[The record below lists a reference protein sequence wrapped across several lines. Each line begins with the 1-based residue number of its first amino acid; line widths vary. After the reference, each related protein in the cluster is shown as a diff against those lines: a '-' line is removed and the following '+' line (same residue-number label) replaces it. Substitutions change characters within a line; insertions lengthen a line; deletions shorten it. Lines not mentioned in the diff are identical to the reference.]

1 MKKKKEKS
9 EKENGRISLM
19 KSFCLSAQ
27 YYIVSH
33 IHISY
38 LIPYSLFTCFFFLD
52 LILFCYAVVVLELCT
67 LLPFLKT

>member
-33 IHISY
+33 IHISSS
-38 LIPYSLFTCFFFLD
+38 LIPYFLFCFLFD